1 MKLEFET
8 ELKEIARKFY
18 PAIGEERADGIILE
32 AVDEEVVSQIK
43 FAAKKHL
50 AERSIEDLIRI
61 RQKLTMATEKVE
73 EPHVDQFA
81 PIAPTP
87 PVTPGNRP
95 AIGTFDLS
103 GIDRRKNRKNHRKN

>member
-8 ELKEIARKFY
+8 ELKEIAKKFY
-18 PAIGEERADGIILE
+18 PAIGEDRADRIVLE
-32 AVDEEVVSQIK
+32 AIDEEVVSQIK

-50 AERSIEDLIRI
+50 AERSIEDLIRT

-73 EPHVDQFA
+73 ETNVNQFA

-87 PVTPGNRP
+87 RP
-95 AIGTFDLS
+95 TVGTFDLS
-103 GIDRRKNRKNHRKN
+103 GIDRRKARKDRRKN